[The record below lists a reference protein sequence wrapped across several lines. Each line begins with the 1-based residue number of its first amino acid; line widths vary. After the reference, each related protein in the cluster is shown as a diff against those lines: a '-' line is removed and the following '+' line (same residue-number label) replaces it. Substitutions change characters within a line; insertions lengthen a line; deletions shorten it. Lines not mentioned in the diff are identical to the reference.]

1 MNNTT
6 MTRELRQLARGIILA
21 FAVVLLASV
30 FYSVVQSK
38 SLTSRPDNPRRVIA
52 EQTLQRGMIVDRNG
66 VVLATSSPTNFGDR
80 LRRIYPYPEMIGGVG
95 YFSYTH
101 GASGLEASFDD
112 LLRGEWERFSAWDEL
127 TQGLLH
133 YQPMG
138 GDLRTTL
145 DLRIQQAITQSIGN
159 RNGAAVVVH
168 VPDGAVLA
176 MVSHYT
182 LDPNTV
188 DLNWDEFDGNL
199 RQRLLRNHVTEG
211 LYRPGSMMDL
221 VVLVGMLASGDS
233 LERVVENGS
242 MPVSMEGGGFPA
254 NMFTCVDEQ
263 SAAGTE
269 SPLLKEAFAWGCPRA
284 FVQALGDSVTAEN
297 YDVLLHQLGLV
308 DAPELYDFRT
318 IAGRPP
324 APLDDAS
331 DMTLEALGQGRL
343 RVTPLQLARLA
354 GAIASKG
361 SAPPL
366 YIAEAYRMA
375 STREWWTLDR
385 PLLEE
390 ALMREEIADQLR
402 EVMRFSAESSLL
414 VALADDVW
422 LSSQG
427 YVLHGQIGMT
437 YDANGQMNSW
447 FLGFMDAP
455 DGSSVVVV
463 VLIENAESPGEAAV
477 VAGDAFRATVASI
490 YE

>member
-1 MNNTT
+1 MNNST
-6 MTRELRQLARGIILA
+6 MTRELRQLARGIIVA
-21 FAVVLLASV
+21 FGIVLLVSM
-30 FYSVVQSK
+30 FYGVVQSK

-80 LRRIYPYPEMIGGVG
+80 LRRVYPYPEMIGGVG

-101 GASGLEASFDD
+101 GASGLEASFDE
-112 LLRGEWERFSAWDEL
+112 LLRGEWQKFGVLEEF
-127 TQGLLH
+127 TQDLLH
-133 YQPMG
+133 YQPDG

-145 DLRIQQAITQSIGN
+145 DLRIQQAITRSMGN
-159 RNGAAVVVH
+159 RSGAAVVVH
-168 VPDGAVLA
+168 VPDGSVLA

-182 LDPNTV
+182 LDPNTL
-188 DLNWDEFDGNL
+188 DLNWDELDGNL
-199 RQRLLRNHVTEG
+199 RQRLLRNRVTEG
-211 LYRPGSMMDL
+211 LYRPGSSMDL
-221 VVLVGMLASGDS
+221 VMLVGMLASGDS

-242 MPVSMEGGGFPA
+242 MPVSMEGSGFPA
-254 NMFTCVDEQ
+254 AAFACVDER
-263 SAAGTE
+263 AAAFTHD
-269 SPLLKEAFAWGCPRA
+269 PLLKEAFAWGCPQA
-284 FVQALGDSVTAEN
+284 FVQALGDSVAAEN

-308 DAPELYDFRT
+308 DAPELYDFHT
-318 IAGRPP
+318 VAGRPP
-324 APLDDAS
+324 VPLDDTS
-331 DMTLEALGQGRL
+331 DMTLEVLGQGHL
-343 RVTPLQLARLA
+343 RVTPLQLARLI

-366 YIAEAYRMA
+366 YIADAYRMGA
-375 STREWWTLDR
+375 TREWRTLDR
-385 PLLEE
+385 PLLEK

-402 EVMRFSAESSLL
+402 EVMRFAAESSLL
-414 VALADDVW
+414 VALAGDEG

-427 YVLHGQIGMT
+427 YVLHGQVGVT
-437 YDANGQMNSW
+437 YDANGQMSSW

-477 VAGDAFRATVASI
+477 VAGDAFRATVAAI